1 MPSSPWANDLDVAR
15 MAADLAARI
24 VAEEKLTP
32 EAALILK
39 GMQSFPFKV
48 PFEVRLV
55 QALINEV
62 MLAHHDRLI
71 RFPDLMRLFL
81 DVITR
86 LDLDRFSEACEAW
99 GERLEMAR
107 PTHEPQRFRL
117 MLAILVPGAPQARPA
132 HVLAVGELGRADV
145 LG

>member
-1 MPSSPWANDLDVAR
+1 MPPSPWANDLDVAR

-24 VAEEKLTP
+24 VEEKTLTP
-32 EAALILK
+32 EAALILQ

-81 DVITR
+81 DVTTR
-86 LDLDRFSEACEAW
+86 LDLARFAEACEAW
-99 GERLEMAR
+99 DERLQMAR
-107 PTHEPQRFRL
+107 PDHESRRFRI
-117 MLAILVPGAPQARPA
+117 MLAILIPKAPQANPA
-132 HVLAVGELGRADV
+132 HVQALNEMERADV